1 MSIPPRAFP
10 VLSAVAI
17 TLVFGLYGSL
27 ASAQDQAEQLDRSWR
42 DAAAMLVDEANAEF
56 RQLAAEESNSS
67 REVRFGEAIT
77 LLGVNPK
84 TEAQIDQAAA
94 MLGKLA
100 EAEPAD
106 QFSIP
111 ALYYQA
117 RIEQL
122 HRFQPDIDAAMKFYE
137 EVRRRDPAHPLA
149 DLSLVKLAIIQ
160 LAAETDEEL
169 VRKRVPEFQALR
181 KTLAS
186 PPARRDLNLILAEV
200 NESRLGDK
208 EAALEN
214 ILEAQRSGIAR
225 NAMQATA
232 FVRTAEL
239 ASAVGRTDLARDYY
253 EKFIANFPRE
263 ARLKLVKD
271 RLAEL
276 TITPT
281 L

>member
-1 MSIPPRAFP
+1 MLIPPRVIPART
-10 VLSAVAI
+10 VIVI
-17 TLVFGLYGSL
+17 TLAFVLCGSP
-27 ASAQDQAEQLDRSWR
+27 AMAENQAEQLDQNWQ

-56 RQLAAEESNSS
+56 QKLAAKGSGSS

-94 MLGKLA
+94 MLDELA

-111 ALYYQA
+111 ALYYRA

-122 HRFQPDIDAAMKFYE
+122 HKFEPDLDAAVGFYE
-137 EVRRRDPAHPLA
+137 EVRRRAPTHPLA

-160 LAAETDEEL
+160 LVAESDEEL
-169 VRKRVPEFQALR
+169 VRKRVPEFQELS

-186 PPARRDLNLILAEV
+186 APARRDLNLILAEV

-214 ILEAQRSGIAR
+214 MLEAQRCGIAR
-225 NAMQATA
+225 NAMLATA
-232 FVRTAEL
+232 LVRTAEL
-239 ASAVGRTDLARDYY
+239 ASAVGRTELARANY
-253 EKFIANFPRE
+253 EQFIANFPRE

-276 TITPT
+276 PATPT
-281 L
+281 I